1 MEDETYYIDGYKVE
15 IQIDF
20 EEDNQKA
27 YVEVTPSDGNRHL
40 LDITPYWPSSEL
52 IEQMVRFHEKY
63 GYFLTRQDIES
74 SGSVVI
80 EDIKKVKGQLAKE
93 LD

>member
-1 MEDETYYIDGYKVE
+1 MQDETYYIDDYKVD

-27 YVEVTPSDGNRHL
+27 YVEVITPDGNRHL
-40 LDITPYWPSSEL
+40 LDITPYWPSDEL
-52 IEQMVRFHEKY
+52 IEKMVRFHEKY
-63 GYFLTRQDIES
+63 GYFLTRQDIGS
-74 SGSVVI
+74 SGSVEISDI
-80 EDIKKVKGQLAKE
+80 EKSVKSKE